1 MSETRPILD
10 PQHRHMLVTMAH
22 ANVLVALDYDG
33 TLAPIAERP
42 EEAFMRPAT
51 RRLLAAVAE
60 RYPIVVISGR
70 ALADIE
76 QMVDGVPVWFVYGNH
91 GLESSRATRRAP
103 AEVRAWLPLLA
114 PLTAEGVRIEDKGLS
129 VTLHYRGVA
138 DRTRAV
144 SAIDTVVA
152 TLAGATVIRGKEA
165 INLLPQGYGNK
176 GVALADARRAFACD
190 CAIYVGDEDTDE
202 LAFAATAGGQTLAIR
217 VEPSDQSRAPY
228 HLGSQ
233 RDIDELLQ
241 VLIDAR
247 DRRMQRRR

>member
-1 MSETRPILD
+1 MSGTHPILD
-10 PQHRHMLVTMAH
+10 PDYRRILVTMAH
-22 ANVLVALDYDG
+22 ANVLVAFDYDG

-42 EEAFMRPAT
+42 EDAFMRPAT
-51 RRLLAAVAE
+51 RTLLAAVAQ

-76 QMVDGVPVWFVYGNH
+76 QMVGGVPVWFIYGNH
-91 GLESSRATRRAP
+91 GLETAHTIRRAP
-103 AEVRAWLPLLA
+103 AEVRTWLPLLL
-114 PLTAEGVRIEDKGLS
+114 PLTADGVRIEDKGLS

-144 SAIDTVVA
+144 SAIEKVVP

-165 INLLPQGYGNK
+165 INLLPRGYGNK
-176 GVALADARRAFACD
+176 GVALTEARRAFACD

-202 LAFAATAGGQTLAIR
+202 TAFAADTGGQTLAIR

-241 VLIDAR
+241 TLLDAR
-247 DRRMQRRR
+247 DRRMQARR